1 MGWWAGRWDESAVAA
16 WADDLRRQVRGPVTL
31 GLLFV
36 TPAWADRAAGLLEIV
51 QLHARIPVLLGCTT
65 SAVIRG
71 DQEYEGRG
79 GFVLGLYS
87 LPGARVRA
95 VHLTQKDL
103 EQASDLAWWESRTG
117 VRAEESRGW
126 LVFADPLTMDVDGWL
141 NIWNRVYPGVPVV
154 GGLAG
159 ADFRRHPTQLY
170 LDQAVLS
177 EGAVVV
183 SVGGAVELVGLVA
196 QGCTPIGET
205 WTLTR
210 VEQNLIHQIGN
221 QPAYEVL
228 LATVEN
234 LPPTQQAR
242 LSGNLFIGLAAD
254 EYREEFRR
262 GDFLVRNLL
271 GVDPHTGILAVGAWP
286 RAGQTVQ
293 FQCRDAEAADAEL
306 REQLRQLK
314 QRVIGRAVYGGVLCV
329 CNGRGRGLFG
339 VADHDARL
347 VQEELGPLGLCGLF
361 CNGEIGPAGRNNH
374 IHGYTATLG
383 VFVGR
388 SEPDARRHGAA

>member
-1 MGWWAGRWDESAVAA
+1 MS
-16 WADDLRRQVRGPVTL
+16 L

-36 TPAWADRAAGLLEIV
+36 TPAWSERTRGLLEIL
-51 QLHARIPVLLGCTT
+51 QLHARIPVLVGCTT
-65 SAVIRG
+65 SAGISE

-79 GFVLGLYS
+79 GFVLGLYC
-87 LPGARVRA
+87 LPGARLQA
-95 VHLTQKDL
+95 VSVTQADVEAVQDPAEWPGRLRL
-103 EQASDLAWWESRTG
+103 EDPNPQ
-117 VRAEESRGW
+117 GW
-126 LVFADPLTMDVDGWL
+126 LAFVDPLTMDVDSWL
-141 NIWNRVYPGVPVV
+141 KSWNRAFSGLPVI
-154 GGLAG
+154 GALAG
-159 ADFRRHPTQLY
+159 ADFRHHATQLF
-170 LDQAVLS
+170 LNQSVLT
-177 EGAVVV
+177 EGGVLV
-183 SVGGAVELVGLVA
+183 SVGGQVELAGLVA

-228 LATVEN
+228 LATVQN
-234 LPPTQQAR
+234 LPLSEQQR

-271 GVDPHTGILAVGAWP
+271 GVDPHTGILAVGALP

-306 REQLRQLK
+306 RHQLRQLK
-314 QRVIGRAVYGGVLCV
+314 QRLDRRMLYGSLLCV
-329 CNGRGRGLFG
+329 CNGRGRNLFG
-339 VADHDARL
+339 VSDHDARL
-347 VQEELGPLGLCGLF
+347 VQSELGPVGLCGLF
-361 CNGEIGPAGRNNH
+361 CNGEIGPVGRSNH

-383 VFVGR
+383 VFTG
-388 SEPDARRHGAA
+388 SAEMDSFAAR